1 MQLGVCYYPEQW
13 PESYWPSDASRMVDM
28 GISHVRIA
36 EFAWSLIEPAPGQ
49 FDWAW
54 LDRAIETLHSAGLK
68 IILCTPTATPPK
80 WLIDQDPSMLAVD
93 ANGNPKRFGS
103 RRHYCFSSE
112 KFRTQSRRITSAI
125 VSRYG
130 NHPAVVAWQTDNE
143 YGCHSTVQSFSE
155 SAHQRYR
162 NWLAKRY
169 GTVHKLNAAWGTA
182 FWSQTYRSFDEI
194 DPPMQTVT
202 EAHPALRLDWRRF
215 GSDEVVEFNREQVD
229 IIRAGSPG
237 RLVTHNFMGF
247 FTEFDHYKV
256 SQNLD
261 VAALDSYP
269 IGFTQMFF
277 LNAQEKQQWA
287 EVGHPDIP
295 SFHYDLYRGM
305 CKGGKWWVMEQ
316 QPGPVNWAHWNPIPK
331 DGMVRLWTWQA
342 MMHGCGLVSYFRWRQ
357 TPYAQ
362 EQMHA
367 GLLTPDDSEAQGA
380 VEVRQLA
387 NEIKALTDHVPLPHL
402 IVKAQVAL
410 VFDYETMWMAEI
422 QPQGLDYNALEQ
434 VFRIYSALRSLGLS
448 VDIVSTDA
456 DLSIYSCIILAAQW
470 NVSAQLLLQLTQS
483 TAHIV
488 VASRAGSKSEHMS
501 ISQPMPPGALMRL
514 AGVKVQRVGSMAHG
528 SSVPL
533 FVASAAGAQHAIATG
548 RRWIEDLQCAGATKW
563 WVNSQGKPIVTRHH
577 QLTYVGTC
585 LDDADW
591 RNLLDNVCT
600 QAGLATQRLA
610 DGLRISQWGP
620 LTLAANFAET
630 AAAWSPK
637 ALLAQSQTQAHKILL
652 GDTLIPPQ
660 GIAIWQ
666 VH

>member
-1 MQLGVCYYPEQW
+1 MELGVCYYPEQW
-13 PESYWPSDASRMVDM
+13 PESYWSRDASRMVDM

-36 EFAWSLIEPAPGQ
+36 EFAWSLIEPDPGRL
-49 FDWAW
+49 DWAW
-54 LDRAIETLHSAGLK
+54 LDRAIETLQAAGLK

-80 WLIDQDPSMLAVD
+80 WLIDRDPSMLAVD
-93 ANGNPKRFGS
+93 VNGNPKRFGS
-103 RRHYCFSSE
+103 RRHYCFSNE
-112 KFRTQSRRITSAI
+112 NFRAESRRITSTI
-125 VSRYG
+125 VARYG
-130 NHPAVVAWQTDNE
+130 MHPAVVAWQTDNE
-143 YGCHSTVQSFSE
+143 YGCHLTVQSYSQ
-155 SAHQRYR
+155 SAQLRYR
-162 NWLAKRY
+162 KWLAKRY

-256 SQNLD
+256 SQDLD

-362 EQMHA
+362 EQLHA
-367 GLLTPDDSEAQGA
+367 GLLTPDDNEAQGA
-380 VEVRQLA
+380 VEVRQVS
-387 NEIKALTDHVPLPHL
+387 NEMKALAAKNPLPQP
-402 IVKAQVAL
+402 VMKAQIAL
-410 VFDYETMWMAEI
+410 VFDYESIWMAEI
-422 QPQGLDYNALEQ
+422 QPQGLDYNVVEQ
-434 VFRIYSALRSLGLS
+434 VFRIYSVLRSLGLS
-448 VDIVSTDA
+448 VDIVSADA
-456 DLSIYSCIILAAQW
+456 DLSTYRCIILAGQW
-470 NVSAQLLLQLTQS
+470 NVSDQLLQQLTQS

-488 VASRAGSKSEHMS
+488 VASRAGSKSAHMG
-501 ISQPMPPGALMRL
+501 IAEPMPPGALMQL
-514 AGVKVQRVGSMAHG
+514 AGVKVLRVGSMAPNT
-528 SSVPL
+528 SVQL
-533 FVASAAGAQHAIATG
+533 FAQGAAGTQHAIASA
-548 RRWIEDLQCAGATKW
+548 RRWVEDLQCLSATAL
-563 WVNSQGKPIVTRHH
+563 WVNAQGKPIVTRHQ
-577 QLTYVGTC
+577 QLTYVGAW

-591 RNLLDNVCT
+591 RRLLEGVCT

-610 DGLRISQWGP
+610 EGLRISQLGS
-620 LTLAANFAET
+620 LTLAVNYADT
-630 AAAWSPK
+630 ARAWRPSASP
-637 ALLAQSQTQAHKILL
+637 ALSQAQTHKILM
-652 GDTLIPPQ
+652 GDMLIPPQ

>member
-1 MQLGVCYYPEQW
+1 MELGVCYYPEQW
-13 PESYWPSDASRMVDM
+13 HESYWFRDASRMVDM

-36 EFAWSLIEPAPGQ
+36 EFAWSLIEPDPGR

-54 LDRAIETLHSAGLK
+54 LDRVIETLHSARLK

-80 WLIDQDPSMLAVD
+80 WLIDQDPSMLAID

-112 KFRTQSRRITSAI
+112 NFRAQSRRITSAI

-143 YGCHSTVQSFSE
+143 YGCHSTVQSFSK
-155 SAHQRYR
+155 SAHQHYR

-169 GTVHKLNAAWGTA
+169 GTVDKLNAAWGTA

-194 DPPMQTVT
+194 DPPMQAVT

-215 GSDEVVEFNREQVD
+215 GSDEVVEFNREQID

-256 SQNLD
+256 SQDLD
-261 VAALDSYP
+261 VATLDSYP

-277 LNAQEKQQWA
+277 LNAQEKQTWA

-316 QPGPVNWAHWNPIPK
+316 QSGPVNWAHWNPIPK

-387 NEIKALTDHVPLPHL
+387 NEIKALTGHVPLPHL

-422 QPQGLDYNALEQ
+422 QPQGADYNALEQ
-434 VFRIYSALRSLGLS
+434 VFRIYSVLRSLGLS
-448 VDIVSTDA
+448 VDIVSEDA
-456 DLSIYSCIILAAQW
+456 DLSSYSCIILAAQW
-470 NVSAQLLLQLTQS
+470 NVSDQLLQQLSQS

-488 VASRAGSKSEHMS
+488 VASRAGSKSAHMS
-501 ISQPMPPGALMRL
+501 IAEPMPPGALMQL
-514 AGVKVQRVGSMAHG
+514 AGVKVQRVGSMAPG

-533 FVASAAGAQHAIATG
+533 FAAGAAGAQHAIATG
-548 RRWIEDLQCAGATKW
+548 RRWIEDLQCVSATPW
-563 WVNSQGKPIVTRHH
+563 WINSQGKPIVTRHH
-577 QLTYVGTC
+577 QLTYVGTW

-591 RNLLDNVCT
+591 RNLLDTVCT
-600 QAGLATQRLA
+600 QAGLSTQRLA
-610 DGLRISQWGP
+610 EGLRISQWGP
-620 LTLAANFAET
+620 LTLAANYADT
-630 AAAWSPK
+630 AVVWKPK
-637 ALLAQSQTQAHKILL
+637 APAAQLQAQPQKILM
-652 GDTLIPPQ
+652 GNTLIPPQ